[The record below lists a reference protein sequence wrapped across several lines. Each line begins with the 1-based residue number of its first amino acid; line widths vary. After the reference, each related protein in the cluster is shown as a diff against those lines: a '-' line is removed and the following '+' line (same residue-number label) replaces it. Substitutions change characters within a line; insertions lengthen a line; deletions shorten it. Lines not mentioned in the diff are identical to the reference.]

1 MYNQLKLTTCIKS
14 RVGFL
19 LFFEKLYLSIYLPKE
34 LELLLK
40 KKKIILKRIK
50 IKYLHTVISSR
61 DNKEKKK

>member
-1 MYNQLKLTTCIKS
+1 
-14 RVGFL
+14 
-19 LFFEKLYLSIYLPKE
+19 LYLSIYLPKE

-50 IKYLHTVISSR
+50 IIYLHTVISSR